1 MFVGMIF
8 DALITPLIEI
18 LARRPA
24 APTPHDTSRSGAS
37 PPATHTVG
45 PMSGQIYILVL
56 LLIRT
61 CATGAIDRMT
71 YFQSWCMPIAR
82 ELAEE
87 ATVHPA

>member
-1 MFVGMIF
+1 
-8 DALITPLIEI
+8 
-18 LARRPA
+18 
-24 APTPHDTSRSGAS
+24 
-37 PPATHTVG
+37 
-45 PMSGQIYILVL
+45 MSGQIYILVL
-56 LLIRT
+56 LLILT